1 MQPNFSHEV
10 DDDTQA
16 SATERVFKHQFPHER
31 SIEIKGH
38 I

>member
-10 DDDTQA
+10 DDTQA
-16 SATERVFKHQFPHER
+16 SATERVFKHQFPHET

-38 I
+38 IE